1 MNEHSRNDQLV
12 APREQGEAF
21 APLAPG
27 IDPEDIT
34 PLWLLQSKL
43 PVLEAFMTLFR
54 GSMSDSLVRLLV
66 LGEMGRRGHAPEWTF
81 AELRQTFA
89 YLTPAPLESAL
100 RRLRGGGLLRYDATE
115 SAYVL
120 TPGGLR
126 VYGAVVSLFQLT
138 EEDDLGWITGV
149 VRASY
154 ELGTLTP
161 EVLSHLLYR
170 LRRLETELQQAVES
184 LSEPRILHAR
194 ERLASIWSWIERG
207 SAVIEQIVQDPAL
220 DRELHRVAQQIGRA
234 QSRLLRM
241 TTVFQRVLND
251 IDRQRIH
258 LGSTG
263 LSTSDLVFFLRQC
276 TLDDLR
282 RLITPHLARPVRPL
296 FLLTDLITDQA
307 EYELLQRKR
316 HVTEWCDLPE
326 AQDSPTSSPPR
337 TAEFP
342 ELGRLVAQL
351 QSESRPTLPLADVVP
366 WDSFEESAYRL
377 SMLSLLGDAEAADS
391 DGPVAKLASL
401 PYILSVEAEETI
413 VGRAGVAR
421 MSSGHLH
428 HLPRPKRLEVP
439 PMHGPPII
447 LPSTDEGEIVPSPL
461 KGEGEG
467 GGEDNHVIPP
477 PVSSLARGEDRE
489 KTIPARE
496 EDVEKT
502 ILAGREGIEEARKTT
517 SQESPNAP

>member
-1 MNEHSRNDQLV
+1 MDLCRTAAS
-12 APREQGEAF
+12 
-21 APLAPG
+21 
-27 IDPEDIT
+27 
-34 PLWLLQSKL
+34 
-43 PVLEAFMTLFR
+43 
-54 GSMSDSLVRLLV
+54 
-66 LGEMGRRGHAPEWTF
+66 
-81 AELRQTFA
+81 
-89 YLTPAPLESAL
+89 
-100 RRLRGGGLLRYDATE
+100 DATE
-115 SAYVL
+115 SAYVM
-120 TPGGLR
+120 TPAGLR
-126 VYGAVVSLFQLT
+126 VYGAVTSLFQLT

-184 LSEPRILHAR
+184 LSEPRILQAR

-207 SAVIEQIVQDPAL
+207 SAMIEQIVEDSAL

-258 LGSTG
+258 LGATG

-276 TLDDLR
+276 SVDELR
-282 RLITPHLARPVRPL
+282 RLINPHLARPVRPL

-326 AQDSPTSSPPR
+326 AQESPISPPPS
-337 TAEFP
+337 AQEFP

-366 WDSFEESAYRL
+366 WGSFEESAYRL

-391 DGPVAKLASL
+391 GGPVAKLASL
-401 PYILSVEAEETI
+401 RYSLAVEAEETV

-421 MSSGHLH
+421 MSSGHLDH
-428 HLPRPKRLEVP
+428 
-439 PMHGPPII
+439 
-447 LPSTDEGEIVPSPL
+447 
-461 KGEGEG
+461 
-467 GGEDNHVIPP
+467 
-477 PVSSLARGEDRE
+477 VSSLQSTDALPVDLRSTELPSPAPLSARGEDGGN
-489 KTIPARE
+489 TSE
-496 EDVEKT
+496 ETD
-502 ILAGREGIEEARKTT
+502 
-517 SQESPNAP
+517 QEPWHAP

>member
-1 MNEHSRNDQLV
+1 MNERSRDDQLAV
-12 APREQGEAF
+12 PSERDEIF
-21 APLAPG
+21 PSLVPG
-27 IDPEDIT
+27 IDPEDVT

-81 AELRQTFA
+81 AELRQAFA
-89 YLTPAPLESAL
+89 YLAPAPLESAL
-100 RRLRGGGLLRYDATE
+100 RRLRGGGLLRYDAAE

-120 TPGGLR
+120 TPAGLR
-126 VYGAVVSLFQLT
+126 VYGAVASLFQLS

-170 LRRLETELQQAVES
+170 LRRLETELQRAVES

-207 SAVIEQIVQDPAL
+207 SAMIEHIVQDTAL

-258 LGSTG
+258 LGATG

-276 TLDDLR
+276 TPGELG
-282 RLITPHLARPVRPL
+282 RLLAPCLARPVRPL

-316 HVTEWCDLPE
+316 HVSEWCDLPE
-326 AQDSPTSSPPR
+326 ARESPTSPPQSA
-337 TAEFP
+337 AEFP

-351 QSESRPTLPLADVVP
+351 QSEARPTVPLADVVP
-366 WDSFEESAYRL
+366 WGSFEESAYRL
-377 SMLSLLGDAEAADS
+377 SMLSLLGDTEAADS
-391 DGPVAKLASL
+391 GGLVAKLASL
-401 PYILSVEAEETI
+401 PYALAIEAEETVI
-413 VGRAGVAR
+413 GRAGVAR
-421 MSSGHLH
+421 MSAGRLH
-428 HLPRPKRLEVP
+428 QPLRARTMDSAAVD
-439 PMHGPPII
+439 GPPA
-447 LPSTDEGEIVPSPL
+447 SVPSPVN
-461 KGEGEG
+461 GEGEG
-467 GGEDNHVIPP
+467 RGGEGNVALPP
-477 PVSSLARGEDRE
+477 ASS
-489 KTIPARE
+489 PARAE
-496 EDVEKT
+496 KMEQTVEGT
-502 ILAGREGIEEARKTT
+502 G
-517 SQESPNAP
+517 QERWHVP

>member
-1 MNEHSRNDQLV
+1 MNQRSRDDQLV
-12 APREQGEAF
+12 VPPEHAELFPA
-21 APLAPG
+21 LAPG

-34 PLWLLQSKL
+34 PLWLLHSKL

-66 LGEMGRRGHAPEWTF
+66 LGEMGRRGHTPEWTF
-81 AELRQTFA
+81 GELRQAFA

-100 RRLRGGGLLRYDATE
+100 RRLRVGGLLRYDAAE
-115 SAYVL
+115 SAYVM
-120 TPGGLR
+120 TPAGLR
-126 VYGAVVSLFQLT
+126 VYGAVTSLFQLT

-184 LSEPRILHAR
+184 LSEPRIIYAR

-207 SAVIEQIVQDPAL
+207 SAMIEQIVQDSAL

-258 LGSTG
+258 LGATG

-276 TLDDLR
+276 SLDDLR
-282 RLITPHLARPVRPL
+282 RLLNPHLARPIRPL

-326 AQDSPTSSPPR
+326 AQESPTSPPQGA
-337 TAEFP
+337 AEFP
-342 ELGRLVAQL
+342 ELGRLVTQL
-351 QSESRPTLPLADVVP
+351 ESEPRPTLPLADIVP
-366 WDSFEESAYRL
+366 WNSFEESAYRL

-391 DGPVAKLASL
+391 GGPVAKLASL
-401 PYILSVEAEETI
+401 PYVLYVEAEEAV

-421 MSSGHLH
+421 ISDGHLD
-428 HLPRPKRLEVP
+428 HLSRSRSTDAQ
-439 PMHGPPII
+439 PMDLGPTD
-447 LPSTDEGEIVPSPL
+447 LPSPSMEQGRDEAYHIISPSASFPVRPEDGE
-461 KGEGEG
+461 
-467 GGEDNHVIPP
+467 N
-477 PVSSLARGEDRE
+477 
-489 KTIPARE
+489 ARE
-496 EDVEKT
+496 GT
-502 ILAGREGIEEARKTT
+502 G
-517 SQESPNAP
+517 QEPRHAP

>member
-1 MNEHSRNDQLV
+1 MNESHHPAQLV
-12 APREQGEAF
+12 VPSERGEAF
-21 APLAPG
+21 PPLAPG

-66 LGEMGRRGHAPEWTF
+66 LGEMGRRGDAPEWTF

-100 RRLRGGGLLRYDATE
+100 RRLRVGGLMRYE
-115 SAYVL
+115 STAGACVL
-120 TPGGLR
+120 TPEGLR
-126 VYGAVVSLFQLT
+126 VYGAVASLFQLT

-149 VRASY
+149 VGASY

-207 SAVIEQIVQDPAL
+207 SAMIQRIVQDSAL

-251 IDRQRIH
+251 IDRQRVH
-258 LGSTG
+258 LGATG

-276 TLDDLR
+276 TLDELG
-282 RLITPHLARPVRPL
+282 RLIAPHLARPVRPL
-296 FLLTDLITDQA
+296 FLLTDLMTDQA

-316 HVTEWCDLPE
+316 HVSEWCELPE
-326 AQDSPTSSPPR
+326 VQESPLSPPPLA
-337 TAEFP
+337 AEFP

-351 QSESRPTLPLADVVP
+351 QSEARPTVPLAEVVP
-366 WDSFEESAYRL
+366 WGSFEESAYRL
-377 SMLSLLGDAEAADS
+377 SMLSLLGDAEAAAS
-391 DGPVAKLASL
+391 GGPVAQLASL
-401 PYILSVEAEETI
+401 PYTLTIEAQELV

-421 MSSGHLH
+421 MSAGHLH
-428 HLPRPKRLEVP
+428 QVAGSTTLNP
-439 PMHGPPII
+439 PPVNGRQPV
-447 LPSTDEGEIVPSPL
+447 TPSPFTRN
-461 KGEGEG
+461 GEG
-467 GGEDNHVIPP
+467 GGDGEAATPIFE
-477 PVSSLARGEDRE
+477 SSFPR
-489 KTIPARE
+489 
-496 EDVEKT
+496 
-502 ILAGREGIEEARKTT
+502 REGKTEG
-517 SQESPNAP
+517 SRS

>member
-1 MNEHSRNDQLV
+1 MNEPSRDSQLAV
-12 APREQGEAF
+12 PAERAEIFP
-21 APLAPG
+21 PLAPG

-66 LGEMGRRGHAPEWTF
+66 LGEMGRRGHMPEWTF
-81 AELRQTFA
+81 TELRQTFA
-89 YLTPAPLESAL
+89 YLAPAPLESAL
-100 RRLRGGGLLRYDATE
+100 RRLRLGSLLRYDSLE

-120 TPGGLR
+120 TPAGLR
-126 VYGAVVSLFQLT
+126 VYGAVASLFQLT
-138 EEDDLGWITGV
+138 EDDDLGWITGV

-184 LSEPRILHAR
+184 LSEPRILQAR
-194 ERLASIWSWIERG
+194 ERLANIWSWIERG
-207 SAVIEQIVQDPAL
+207 SAMIEQIMQDSAL

-251 IDRQRIH
+251 IDRQRVH
-258 LGSTG
+258 LGATG

-282 RLITPHLARPVRPL
+282 RLIAPHLDCAIRPL
-296 FLLTDLITDQA
+296 FFLTDLMTDQA

-316 HVTEWCDLPE
+316 HVAEWCELPE
-326 AQDSPTSSPPR
+326 AQDSPTSPPQ
-337 TAEFP
+337 TAAEFP
-342 ELGRLVAQL
+342 ELGRLVTQL
-351 QSESRPTLPLADVVP
+351 QTEARPTVPLAEVVP
-366 WDSFEESAYRL
+366 RGSFEESAYRL

-391 DGPVAKLASL
+391 GGPVAKLASL
-401 PYILSVEAEETI
+401 PYRLNVQIDEIA
-413 VGRAGVAR
+413 VGREGVAR
-421 MSSGHLH
+421 ISAGHLY
-428 HLPRPKRLEVP
+428 HLNGATAVDA
-439 PMHGPPII
+439 
-447 LPSTDEGEIVPSPL
+447 PSTHEQPPTIPSPVT
-461 KGEGEG
+461 GEGEG
-467 GGEDNHVIPP
+467 GGESSPTSGEEGAETGQNSAQEPKHVP
-477 PVSSLARGEDRE
+477 
-489 KTIPARE
+489 
-496 EDVEKT
+496 
-502 ILAGREGIEEARKTT
+502 
-517 SQESPNAP
+517 

>member
-1 MNEHSRNDQLV
+1 MNEHHHGDQLV
-12 APREQGEAF
+12 IPAERGEMLPA
-21 APLAPG
+21 LAPG
-27 IDPEDIT
+27 IDPEDIA

-66 LGEMGRRGHAPEWTF
+66 LGEMGRRGQAPEWTF
-81 AELRQTFA
+81 AELRQAFA

-100 RRLRGGGLLRYDATE
+100 RRLRTGGLLRYDATE

-120 TPGGLR
+120 TPAGLR
-126 VYGAVVSLFQLT
+126 VYGAVTSLFQLS

-170 LRRLETELQQAVES
+170 LRRLETEVQQAVES
-184 LSEPRILHAR
+184 LSEPRILRAR
-194 ERLASIWSWIERG
+194 ERLTSIWSWIERG
-207 SAVIEQIVQDPAL
+207 SAMIGQIVQDSAL

-251 IDRQRIH
+251 IDRQRVH
-258 LGSTG
+258 LGATG

-276 TLDDLR
+276 TLDDLS
-282 RLITPHLARPVRPL
+282 RLIAPHLARPVRPL

-316 HVTEWCDLPE
+316 HVAEWCDLPE
-326 AQDSPTSSPPR
+326 AQDSPISPPQSP
-337 TAEFP
+337 TEFVA
-342 ELGRLVAQL
+342 LGRLVTHL
-351 QSESRPTLPLADVVP
+351 QREPRPTIPLAEVVP
-366 WDSFEESAYRL
+366 WESFEESAYRL

-391 DGPVAKLASL
+391 GGPVAKLASL
-401 PYILSVEAEETI
+401 PYGLTIEAGETV

-421 MSSGHLH
+421 MSPGHLH
-428 HLPRPKRLEVP
+428 QLPRSLPLESP
-439 PMHGPPII
+439 ATTEQSLTAPS
-447 LPSTDEGEIVPSPL
+447 PST
-461 KGEGEG
+461 GEGWG
-467 GGEDNHVIPP
+467 GGE
-477 PVSSLARGEDRE
+477 SSPAKREEMDDARG
-489 KTIPARE
+489 A
-496 EDVEKT
+496 
-502 ILAGREGIEEARKTT
+502 LG
-517 SQESPNAP
+517 QEP